1 MVFEATNCETVILI
15 SSASRRLTGIIIT
28 YGYILAQ
35 ALVGF
40 VYVPMLLQNIG
51 QDEYGLYQ
59 LIGSIMSYI
68 VSINGILSAGVG
80 RFYCKYMAEGKND
93 LMENTLAIARRLY
106 WVLSVFVMLIS
117 CVLAVVVRFVYSA
130 SFTNSQLDEC
140 SAMLVVLGINTI
152 VIMNNTI
159 SVAAITANE
168 RFVFLKGSQ
177 LAALIAQP
185 FIVYGL
191 TTIFKNALAVCLVVL
206 VTNVLCAVSQRLFAK
221 YNLHIS
227 FRYHGWDMKLA
238 KGLLFFSGAIV
249 LVTIAD
255 QIFWKT
261 DQLIVGYYF
270 GAAAVAVYSV
280 GSQIYTIYMTIGTA
294 ASSVF
299 LPRVSELYCQNKDMS
314 EISDL
319 FIKVGRISF
328 IVCGFVLSLFIVL
341 GKDFIIIWAGKD
353 YIDAFYIALIVMVP
367 FTIDLIQN
375 LGLTIMQVA
384 NVYLYRGYMYLAIA
398 LVNVVVTIILLK
410 LMGIVGAAVSTAIAM
425 VIGNGFCMN
434 WYYSEKLGLNIKK
447 FWLEIAKLSVLV
459 IVGTGALL
467 LLYNLIKSLFS
478 GLVVV
483 LVSAIIYFFI
493 YFFLVLMFGLNE
505 SEKTSIS
512 AFIKR

>member
-1 MVFEATNCETVILI
+1 M
-15 SSASRRLTGIIIT
+15 SSAMKKVQKLLTALT
-28 YGYILAQ
+28 AAALLA
-35 ALVGF
+35 VGF
-40 VYVPMLLQNIG
+40 G
-51 QDEYGLYQ
+51 TAA
-59 LIGSIMSYI
+59 
-68 VSINGILSAGVG
+68 SA
-80 RFYCKYMAEGKND
+80 E
-93 LMENTLAIARRLY
+93 TLAY
-106 WVLSVFVMLIS
+106 PV
-117 CVLAVVVRFVYSA
+117 
-130 SFTNSQLDEC
+130 
-140 SAMLVVLGINTI
+140 
-152 VIMNNTI
+152 
-159 SVAAITANE
+159 
-168 RFVFLKGSQ
+168 K
-177 LAALIAQP
+177 
-185 FIVYGL
+185 VYGDDKSGAAMNQG
-191 TTIFKNALAVCLVVL
+191 TWDQFYTSGYYVYFQIDFNVKCTFETSMVNQQ
-206 VTNVLCAVSQRLFAK
+206 VTGDADLKPGANTKIK
-221 YNLHIS
+221 YNGKTVKQLNDSLGDSYGIMIAYEPNDDKNLRMS
-227 FRYHGWDMKLA
+227 VWIGGARGE
-238 KGLLFFSGAIV
+238 LFNKDLYDTFTVEILEGAIV

-459 IVGTGALL
+459 IAGTGALL
-467 LLYNLIKSLFS
+467 LLYNLIKSLLS

-493 YFFLVLMFGLNE
+493 YFSLVLMFGLNE

>member
-238 KGLLFFSGAIV
+238 KGLLFFSG
-249 LVTIAD
+249 
-255 QIFWKT
+255 
-261 DQLIVGYYF
+261 
-270 GAAAVAVYSV
+270 
-280 GSQIYTIYMTIGTA
+280 TA

-467 LLYNLIKSLFS
+467 LLYNLIKSLLS

>member
-1 MVFEATNCETVILI
+1 
-15 SSASRRLTGIIIT
+15 
-28 YGYILAQ
+28 
-35 ALVGF
+35 
-40 VYVPMLLQNIG
+40 
-51 QDEYGLYQ
+51 
-59 LIGSIMSYI
+59 
-68 VSINGILSAGVG
+68 
-80 RFYCKYMAEGKND
+80 
-93 LMENTLAIARRLY
+93 
-106 WVLSVFVMLIS
+106 
-117 CVLAVVVRFVYSA
+117 
-130 SFTNSQLDEC
+130 
-140 SAMLVVLGINTI
+140 
-152 VIMNNTI
+152 
-159 SVAAITANE
+159 
-168 RFVFLKGSQ
+168 
-177 LAALIAQP
+177 
-185 FIVYGL
+185 
-191 TTIFKNALAVCLVVL
+191 
-206 VTNVLCAVSQRLFAK
+206 
-221 YNLHIS
+221 
-227 FRYHGWDMKLA
+227 
-238 KGLLFFSGAIV
+238 
-249 LVTIAD
+249 
-255 QIFWKT
+255 
-261 DQLIVGYYF
+261 
-270 GAAAVAVYSV
+270 
-280 GSQIYTIYMTIGTA
+280 MTIGTA

-467 LLYNLIKSLFS
+467 LLYNLIKSLLS

-483 LVSAIIYFFI
+483 LVSALIYFFI

>member
-206 VTNVLCAVSQRLFAK
+206 VTNVLCAVSQRLF
-221 YNLHIS
+221 
-227 FRYHGWDMKLA
+227 A

-467 LLYNLIKSLFS
+467 LLIKSLLA